1 VSSDP
6 TIIEIA
12 GATPPRPQTLYDAL
26 YDDVPAAHDDPVDHG
41 HGHGHEHGH
50 DHGHDHGPK
59 LIRRFAKLFKH
70 DHSGQGPSGALV
82 VEGPDDVGHV
92 GTVLDSAVRGAQHG
106 AHDPSPPHTILEA
119 LQRIGTSSSTAEA
132 AFSVGLSTP
141 VALLGLYTF
150 AVSLQEIHEASHSRA
165 DLNRERADIQG
176 QIDRLRGLRERERSG
191 DFGDLVTMQG
201 AVLEALTERLDSSLN
216 QNRRD
221 RKFWQYSASSGAL
234 VATKAVTD
242 VISGLSTLKP
252 AIAIPATVASTVGG
266 TATTAIAAPAAA
278 VAMGVGA
285 MSRATARA
293 AQKELEES
301 PLREAL
307 RRLPEGS
314 PLRQFGE
321 SKHAIRR
328 GIYKRVGDW
337 STAFTASNGA
347 SLAGGVLGGVGGL
360 LLGTGLA
367 AASHGVTAPAIP
379 HLVVAGAA
387 VGATGSA
394 GALSSVW
401 VLPYG
406 HMKKAR
412 YQRYEGRGRSQE
424 SALLAMAHLREP
436 AKGFEIQAQRLR
448 EIRAKHARVQLFLET
463 AAEQTHRAYTS
474 KKHKSDPAEDTATS
488 KNEKPIRKLSPKS
501 LEAWMRDTTNFEGV
515 RGWMRESI
523 AIENEENSF
532 LRQKDALRKDLLGV
546 KVPSDASRDS
556 LRELILPRFDA
567 GAQQDRSK
575 QKKLTDLSE
584 TLAAVQTNDGTIE
597 NVLGDFLTLQGAPEI
612 KKGDSFK
619 RAARYCLVNEPS
631 LDRDARGELFASLDF
646 GARIA
651 HAAAPR
657 HPKQELGAFD
667 TSQTLTRLEAV
678 SPAPEPAM
686 APASDSIQPSW
697 EFHYGTFGVDGTF
710 SAGPNA
716 QTIRFGKDVI
726 PKRELAAATGLDLA
740 RIEALAEDKNMHSI
754 KLVPDGQHRLKIDA
768 VTRQPPPSPR
778 LGR

>member
-6 TIIEIA
+6 DIIETA
-12 GATPPRPQTLYDAL
+12 RARSAPRPQTLYDAL
-26 YDDVPAAHDDPVDHG
+26 YDKVPAAHDDAAHD
-41 HGHGHEHGH
+41 HGHEHGH
-50 DHGHDHGPK
+50 DHGPK
-59 LIRRFAKLFKH
+59 LFRRVAKLFKH

-141 VALLGLYTF
+141 VAVLGLYTF
-150 AVSLQEIHEASHSRA
+150 AVSLQEIHEASHNRA
-165 DLNRERADIQG
+165 DLNRERTDIQA
-176 QIDRLRGLRERERSG
+176 QIDRLRGLRQGELSG
-191 DFGDLVTMQG
+191 DLGDLVTVQG
-201 AVLEALTERLDSSLN
+201 AVLEALKQRLDSSLE
-216 QNRRD
+216 QNKRD

-234 VATKAVTD
+234 VTTKAITD

-266 TATTAIAAPAAA
+266 AATTAIAAPAAA

-285 MSRATARA
+285 MSRSTARA

-301 PLREAL
+301 PLRAAL
-307 RRLPEGS
+307 RTLPEGS

-321 SKHAIRR
+321 SKREIRHS
-328 GIYKRVGDW
+328 IYKRVGDW

-367 AASHGVTAPAIP
+367 AASHGVTAAAIP

-424 SALLAMAHLREP
+424 SALLAMANLREP
-436 AKGFEIQAQRLR
+436 GKGFEIQTRRLH
-448 EIRAKHARVQLFLET
+448 EIRAKHASVQTLMKR
-463 AAEQTHRAYTS
+463 AAEQTDRSYTS
-474 KKHKSDPAEDTATS
+474 KKHKSDPTEHTATP
-488 KNEKPIRKLSPKS
+488 KNEKPIWKLSPKS
-501 LEAWMRDTTNFEGV
+501 LETWMRDRSNFERV
-515 RGWMRESI
+515 RGWMMDSI
-523 AIENEENSF
+523 AIENAEDSF
-532 LRQKDALRKDLLGV
+532 LGLKDAFRQDLLGME
-546 KVPSDASRDS
+546 VPSDASGDS
-556 LRELILPRFDA
+556 IREVILPRFRA

-575 QKKLTDLSE
+575 QERLASLSKTLE
-584 TLAAVQTNDGTIE
+584 TVTARTLETA
-597 NVLGDFLTLQGAPEI
+597 LGDFLTLQGAPEI
-612 KKGDSFK
+612 KKGDAFK

-646 GARIA
+646 GARVA
-651 HAAAPR
+651 HAAPPQIPQL
-657 HPKQELGAFD
+657 PKELGAFD
-667 TSQTLTRLEAV
+667 VSITLTELGSD
-678 SPAPEPAM
+678 SPAPEPAI
-686 APASDSIQPSW
+686 APALEGTRPDW
-697 EFHYGTFGVDGTF
+697 EFHYSTGVDGMF
-710 SAGPNA
+710 RAGPNED
-716 QTIRFGKDVI
+716 TIRFGRDVI
-726 PKRELAAATGLDLA
+726 SKRELAAATGLEL
-740 RIEALAEDKNMHSI
+740 RQIEALVEDKKKHSI
-754 KLVPDGQHRLKIDA
+754 KLAPSGQHRFKIDA
-768 VTRQPPPSPR
+768 VTQDQEPPQ

>member
-1 VSSDP
+1 MSSDP
-6 TIIEIA
+6 DIIEIA
-12 GATPPRPQTLYDAL
+12 RARSAPRPQTLYDAL
-26 YDDVPAAHDDPVDHG
+26 YDKVPAAHDDAAHD
-41 HGHGHEHGH
+41 HGHEHG
-50 DHGHDHGPK
+50 PK
-59 LIRRFAKLFKH
+59 LFRRVAKLFKH

-141 VALLGLYTF
+141 VAVLGLYTF
-150 AVSLQEIHEASHSRA
+150 AVSLQEIHEASHNRA
-165 DLNRERADIQG
+165 DLNRERTDIQA
-176 QIDRLRGLRERERSG
+176 QIDRLRDLRQGELSG
-191 DFGDLVTMQG
+191 DFGDLVTVQG
-201 AVLEALTERLDSSLN
+201 AVLEALKQRLDSSLE
-216 QNRRD
+216 QNKRD

-234 VATKAVTD
+234 VTTKAITD

-266 TATTAIAAPAAA
+266 AATTAIAAPAAA

-285 MSRATARA
+285 MSRSTARA

-301 PLREAL
+301 PLRAAL
-307 RRLPEGS
+307 RKLPEGS

-321 SKHAIRR
+321 SKREIRHS
-328 GIYKRVGDW
+328 IYKRVGDW

-367 AASHGVTAPAIP
+367 AASHGVTAAAIP

-424 SALLAMAHLREP
+424 SALLAMANLREP
-436 AKGFEIQAQRLR
+436 GKGFDIQAQRLH
-448 EIRAKHARVQLFLET
+448 EIRAKHTSVQTLMER
-463 AAEQTHRAYTS
+463 AAERTHRSYTS
-474 KKHKSDPAEDTATS
+474 KKHKSDPPEHTATR
-488 KNEKPIRKLSPKS
+488 KNEKLIRKLSSKS
-501 LEAWMRDTTNFEGV
+501 LETWMRDPTNFERV
-515 RGWMRESI
+515 RGWMVESI
-523 AIENEENSF
+523 AIENAENSF
-532 LRQKDALRKDLLGV
+532 LRRKDALRKDLLGMEA
-546 KVPSDASRDS
+546 PSDASGDS
-556 LRELILPRFDA
+556 IREVILPRFRA
-567 GAQQDRSK
+567 GAQQDQSK
-575 QKKLTDLSE
+575 QERLTALSKTFE
-584 TLAAVQTNDGTIE
+584 TVTADDGTFE
-597 NVLGDFLTLQGAPEI
+597 KALGDFLTLQGAPEI
-612 KKGDSFK
+612 KKGDAFK

-646 GARIA
+646 GARVA
-651 HAAAPR
+651 HAAPR
-657 HPKQELGAFD
+657 QIPQLPKELGAFD
-667 TSQTLTRLEAV
+667 TSMTLTRLGAD
-678 SPAPEPAM
+678 SPAPEPAI
-686 APASDSIQPSW
+686 APALEGTRPAW
-697 EFHYGTFGVDGTF
+697 EFHYSTFGVDGTF
-710 SAGPNA
+710 SAGPNEN
-716 QTIRFGKDVI
+716 TIRFGRDVI
-726 PKRELAAATGLDLA
+726 SKRELAAATGLKLGQ
-740 RIEALAEDKNMHSI
+740 IEALVEDKKVHSI
-754 KLVPDGQHRLKIDA
+754 KLAPGGQHRLKIDA
-768 VTRQPPPSPR
+768 VTQDQEPPQ